1 MKKEKRDNYTF
12 LTHAPVH
19 HVIFTMAIPTI
30 ISMLST
36 SMYNL
41 ADTYFV
47 GSINTQSVAAVGVS
61 FAAMAVIQAIGFLF
75 GHGAGNYVSRQLG
88 AKHTEQ
94 AQKMAAPDYKVR
106 FKDAASMLNY
116 GFSKCSLYIDKKMEA
131 LPEIPVRNG
140 KKKTVSLVYEEQFH
154 YLDTTGQNIGN
165 VKRKLRIH
173 RVVKAPVKKN
183 TLAGEM
189 IYSVDGKE
197 LGRVRILYGE
207 NAGKATY
214 PDCLKKVVMRL

>member
-61 FAAMAVIQAIGFLF
+61 FAAMAVIQAIGFFF

-88 AKHTEQ
+88 AKHTEE
-94 AQKMAAPDYKVR
+94 AQKMA
-106 FKDAASMLNY
+106 
-116 GFSKCSLYIDKKMEA
+116 
-131 LPEIPVRNG
+131 
-140 KKKTVSLVYEEQFH
+140 
-154 YLDTTGQNIGN
+154 TTGFVLSFLTGLLI
-165 VKRKLRIH
+165 
-173 RVVKAPVKKN
+173 A
-183 TLAGEM
+183 
-189 IYSVDGKE
+189 
-197 LGRVRILYGE
+197 
-207 NAGKATY
+207 
-214 PDCLKKVVMRL
+214 

>member
-1 MKKEKRDNYTF
+1 MYLCRLKCPKEHHKVMKKEKRDNYTF

-61 FAAMAVIQAIGFLF
+61 FAAMAVIQAIGFFF

-88 AKHTEQ
+88 AKHTEDGNNGLC
-94 AQKMAAPDYKVR
+94 AEFSYRSPHSHSGSFFPHTALSSD
-106 FKDAASMLNY
+106 
-116 GFSKCSLYIDKKMEA
+116 GFYAHHSSLYRALSGHYPAGCSLYD
-131 LPEIPVRNG
+131 
-140 KKKTVSLVYEEQFH
+140 H
-154 YLDTTGQNIGN
+154 
-165 VKRKLRIH
+165 
-173 RVVKAPVKKN
+173 
-183 TLAGEM
+183 LA
-189 IYSVDGKE
+189 Y
-197 LGRVRILYGE
+197 
-207 NAGKATY
+207 AA
-214 PDCLKKVVMRL
+214 

>member
-61 FAAMAVIQAIGFLF
+61 FAAMAVIQAIGFFF
-75 GHGAGNYVSRQLG
+75 GHGAGNYYDSW
-88 AKHTEQ
+88 
-94 AQKMAAPDYKVR
+94 APSIRKR
-106 FKDAASMLNY
+106 HRRWQPR
-116 GFSKCSLYIDKKMEA
+116 A
-131 LPEIPVRNG
+131 L
-140 KKKTVSLVYEEQFH
+140 
-154 YLDTTGQNIGN
+154 
-165 VKRKLRIH
+165 
-173 RVVKAPVKKN
+173 
-183 TLAGEM
+183 
-189 IYSVDGKE
+189 
-197 LGRVRILYGE
+197 
-207 NAGKATY
+207 
-214 PDCLKKVVMRL
+214 C

>member
-1 MKKEKRDNYTF
+1 
-12 LTHAPVH
+12 
-19 HVIFTMAIPTI
+19 
-30 ISMLST
+30 
-36 SMYNL
+36 
-41 ADTYFV
+41 
-47 GSINTQSVAAVGVS
+47 
-61 FAAMAVIQAIGFLF
+61 
-75 GHGAGNYVSRQLG
+75 
-88 AKHTEQ
+88 
-94 AQKMAAPDYKVR
+94 
-106 FKDAASMLNY
+106 MLNY

-173 RVVKAPVKKN
+173 REVKAPVKKN

-189 IYSVDGKE
+189 IYSIDGKE